1 MDRKHS
7 GVEYSA
13 KKRMYI
19 CPECK
24 YEAKRLTMIDA
35 HRVEK
40 HGIKLGSK
48 VMQRIMVKIL

>member
-48 VMQRIMVKIL
+48 VMQRFMVKIL

>member
-7 GVEYSA
+7 GVEYSWE
-13 KKRMYI
+13 KRSYI

-24 YEAKRLTMIDA
+24 YEAKRLTIIDA

-48 VMQRIMVKIL
+48 VMQLFMIKIL